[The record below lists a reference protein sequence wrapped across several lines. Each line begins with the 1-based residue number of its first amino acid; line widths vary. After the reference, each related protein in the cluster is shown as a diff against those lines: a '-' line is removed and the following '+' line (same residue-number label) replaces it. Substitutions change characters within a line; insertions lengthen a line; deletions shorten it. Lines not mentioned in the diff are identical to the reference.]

1 MGEYMAELCVG
12 EQKIRINN
20 IFCVA
25 RNFVAHAAEMGSVIA
40 SEPVVFIKPNSA
52 VQQSG
57 SLIVLP
63 TWSENV
69 HHELEL
75 VVAIGVGGKN
85 IAKADALQHV
95 AGYGLGLDL
104 TARDVQAVA
113 KQSGAPWTLAKG
125 FDGAAVL
132 TQFVAAGEIDPT
144 QQQFTLHINGELRQA
159 ADTRLMA
166 FDVAT
171 LIAWISSKFTLQAG
185 DLIYTGTPEGVG
197 QIQRGDHLLLT
208 WPGQVEESFAVI

>member
-1 MGEYMAELCVG
+1 MPELQVAETKL
-12 EQKIRINN
+12 RINN

-40 SEPVVFIKPNSA
+40 NEPVVFIKPNSA
-52 VQQSG
+52 VLQSG
-57 SLIVLP
+57 APIVLP
-63 TWSENV
+63 TWSDNV

-75 VVAIGVGGKN
+75 VVAIGEGGKH
-85 IAKADALQHV
+85 IARENALKHV
-95 AGYGLGLDL
+95 AAYALGLDL
-104 TARDVQAVA
+104 TARDVQAAA
-113 KQSGAPWTLAKG
+113 KKTGSPWTLAKG

-132 TQFVAAGEIDPT
+132 TQFVPAQELDPT
-144 QQQFTLHINGELRQA
+144 QQEFTLHINGELRQA

-171 LIAWISSKFTLQAG
+171 LIAWISTKFTLQAG

-197 QIQRGDHLLLT
+197 PIQRGDELLLT
-208 WPGQVEESFAVI
+208 WPGKIEESFAVI

>member
-1 MGEYMAELCVG
+1 MAEL
-12 EQKIRINN
+12 KIAETTLRINN

-52 VQQSG
+52 VLQSG
-57 SLIVLP
+57 SPMVLP
-63 TWSENV
+63 SWSENV

-75 VVAIGVGGKN
+75 VVAIAEGGKN
-85 IAKADALQHV
+85 IAAADALKHV
-95 AGYGLGLDL
+95 AGYALGLDL
-104 TARDVQAVA
+104 TARDVQAAA
-113 KQSGAPWTLAKG
+113 KKTGSPWTLAKG

-132 TQFVAAGEIDPT
+132 TQFVAAGDIDPT
-144 QQQFTLHINGELRQA
+144 QLQYTLHINDELRQL

-197 QIQRGDHLLLT
+197 QIQRGDHLQLT
-208 WPGQVEESFAVI
+208 WPGRVEESFDVI

>member
-1 MGEYMAELCVG
+1 MAELKLG

-20 IFCVA
+20 IYCVA
-25 RNFVAHAAEMGSVIA
+25 RNFVAHAKEMGSVIA
-40 SEPVVFIKPNSA
+40 NEPVIFIKPNSA
-52 VQQSG
+52 VVQPG
-57 SLIVLP
+57 MPLVLP
-63 TWSENV
+63 TWSNDV

-75 VVAIGVGGKN
+75 VVAIGKGGKA
-85 IAKADALQHV
+85 IAKDDALNHV

-104 TARDVQAVA
+104 TARDVQALA
-113 KQSGAPWTLAKG
+113 KKNGAPWTLAKG

-132 TQFVAAGEIDPT
+132 TDFIPAQGIDPT
-144 QQQFTLHINGELRQA
+144 QQQFTLHINGELRQS

-197 QIQRGDHLLLT
+197 PIHSGDTLRLAWL
-208 WPGQVEESFAVI
+208 PNIEQEFVVA